1 MSEQPSNRSNK
12 PFRNFALHL
21 HPVSINK
28 EAIRFNRTFG
38 LGGMAALLFI
48 IQAFTG
54 ILLRFLY
61 EPVPEKAYDS
71 ILFIQEEVLFGQL
84 VRNIHHWSGIFFV
97 LITFLHLIRTFYSQ
111 AYYTPRRINWVIGV
125 ILLFIVILSNFTG
138 YLLPW
143 DQLAFWAITV
153 STNMLEYFPG
163 IGGFLQ
169 TAIRGGAE
177 VGPATLLNF
186 YNFHT
191 SILPLSLIAL
201 MGYHFWRVRKA
212 KGIALPESNAEVIKV
227 HTWPNLVLREVTVAL
242 VLIAII
248 MLFSTFADAPLL
260 ERANPSYSPNPAKA
274 PWYFM
279 GVQELLLHFHPFFAV
294 VVIPVLFFVAM
305 FWLPYYKIK
314 DINPGTWFHSEKG
327 KKLAIYSAV
336 LAFVLTPIAV
346 IVDEY
351 VLDFEKWLAGV
362 PLWLRTGL
370 IPFAFLVVGCWFLV
384 FILRKRFKADRVEVI
399 IAMFTMMI
407 VSYAILTVI
416 GIMFRGAGMQLMWF
430 G

>member
-1 MSEQPSNRSNK
+1 MSQSAPDRSKK

-48 IQAFTG
+48 VQAFTG

-71 ILFIQEEVLFGQL
+71 ILFIQEEVLFGQFI
-84 VRNIHHWSGIFFV
+84 RNIHHWSGIFFV

-111 AYYTPRRINWVIGV
+111 AYYTPRRVNWVIGV
-125 ILLFIVILSNFTG
+125 VLLFIVILSNFTG

-153 STNMLEYFPG
+153 STNMLEYFP
-163 IGGFLQ
+163 IVGGWLQ
-169 TAIRGGAE
+169 TAIRGGTE
-177 VGPATLLNF
+177 VGSATLLNF

-191 SILPLSLIAL
+191 SILPLSLIVL

-212 KGIALPESNAEVIKV
+212 KGIALPESRSEVEKV
-227 HTWPNLVLREVTVAL
+227 HTWPNLVLKEVTVAL

-248 MLFSTFADAPLL
+248 LLISTFGDAPLL

-305 FWLPYYKIK
+305 FWLPYFKIK
-314 DINPGTWFHSEKG
+314 EIKPGTWFHSEKG
-327 KKLAIYSAV
+327 KKLTVYSAV
-336 LAFVLTPIAV
+336 LALVVTPLAVLF
-346 IVDEY
+346 DEY
-351 VLDFEKWLAGV
+351 VMDFEGWFSSW
-362 PLWLRTGL
+362 PLWLSTGL
-370 IPFAFLVVGCWFLV
+370 IPFVLLVIGCWLLVVL
-384 FILRKRFKADRVEVI
+384 LRRRFKADKVEVI
-399 IAMFTMMI
+399 IAFFTI
-407 VSYAILTVI
+407 LVVSYAILTVI

>member
-1 MSEQPSNRSNK
+1 MSQAVPTKSRK
-12 PFRNFALHL
+12 PLRNFALHL
-21 HPVSINK
+21 HPVNISK

-71 ILFIQEEVLFGQL
+71 ILFIQNEVLFGQF

-97 LITFLHLIRTFYSQ
+97 LVTFLHLLRTFYAQS
-111 AYYTPRRINWVIGV
+111 YYSPRRINWVIGV
-125 ILLFIVILSNFTG
+125 VLLFIVILSNFTG

-153 STNMLEYFPG
+153 STNMLEYFPLV
-163 IGGFLQ
+163 GGWLQ

-191 SILPLSLIAL
+191 GILPLSLIAL

-212 KGIALPESNAEVIKV
+212 KGVALPESQAGAPKIN
-227 HTWPNLVLREVTVAL
+227 TWPDLVLKEVSVAL

-248 MLFSTFADAPLL
+248 LLISVFGDAPLL
-260 ERANPSYSPNPAKA
+260 DRANPAYSPNPAKA

-305 FWLPYYKIK
+305 FCLPYYKIK

-327 KKLAIYSAV
+327 KKLTVYCAI
-336 LAFVLTPIAV
+336 LALVVTPLTILL
-346 IVDEY
+346 DEY
-351 VLDFEKWLAGV
+351 VLDFEKWLDGL
-362 PLWLRTGL
+362 PLWLSTGL
-370 IPFAFLVVGCWFLV
+370 VPFVLLVVGCWLLV
-384 FILRKRFKADRVEVI
+384 LILRKRFKADKVEVI
-399 IAMFTMMI
+399 ISMFTMMV
-407 VSYAILTVI
+407 VSYAVLTIV
-416 GIMFRGAGMQLMWF
+416 GIAFRGPGMVLF
-430 G
+430 SG